1 MKYPLLLLS
10 SGWWLL
16 AAWCSGR
23 GVCKQPWSGGHWGSP
38 TQLVISVFNP
48 SQPPGLLQRLQL
60 TAGEV
65 NWKPAICQQ
74 SGCWWP
80 GMALWLLMAWEGRV
94 AADDLGRQCG
104 CWWPWE
110 GSTAY
115 DDLGGQCS
123 CCWAVWLLMTWEGSM
138 TADDLGGQSGSLW
151 PWRAVRLLMTWGQYG
166 SWWPRRAV
174 GLLMAWEGSMATDD
188 LGGQNGYWWLRKAV

>member
-65 NWKPAICQQ
+65 NWKPAMPAEWLLMAWHGIVAADGLGGQ
-74 SGCWWP
+74 SGCWWL
-80 GMALWLLMAWEGRV
+80 GKAVRLLMALGREYSIWWPWRAV
-94 AADDLGRQCG
+94 QLLLSSMAADDLGRQYD
-104 CWWPWE
+104 CWWPGRAEWQLMTLE
-110 GSTAY
+110 GSAAA
-115 DDLGGQCS
+115 DDLGAVWQLMTSEGSGAAYGLGGQYGY
-123 CCWAVWLLMTWEGSM
+123 WWPGRAEWLLMT
-138 TADDLGGQSGSLW
+138 
-151 PWRAVRLLMTWGQYG
+151 
-166 SWWPRRAV
+166 
-174 GLLMAWEGSMATDD
+174 
-188 LGGQNGYWWLRKAV
+188 